1 MIQRHGARRRV
12 TDDATGTT
20 DETQDTPKVYFD
32 IQLGRGSS
40 ATKLG
45 RVTMELRADVAPKT
59 AENFRALCE
68 KPDGEGYLG
77 SRFHRVIPQ
86 FMCQGGDFTA
96 DNGTGGR
103 SIYGRTFPDENF
115 TLQHLG
121 PGILSMANAGP
132 NTNGSQFFICTVA
145 TPFLNGKHTVFGQ
158 VIDGMSVVRAIE
170 SVGSR
175 GGETAADV
183 VVGDCGVVSASAH
196 GVAAGRRSTKSSG
209 ASTTTRRGAASI
221 ASAAARRLSSRA
233 SVRAFRVAVGFAS
246 RRVAIA

>member
-1 MIQRHGARRRV
+1 MYFDMQIGRGAR
-12 TDDATGTT
+12 
-20 DETQDTPKVYFD
+20 
-32 IQLGRGSS
+32 

-45 RVTMELRADVAPKT
+45 RIVFELRSDATPKT
-59 AENFRALCE
+59 AENFKVLCE
-68 KPDGEGYLG
+68 KPEGEGYVG
-77 SRFHRVIPQ
+77 SRFHRVIPS

-103 SIYGRTFPDENF
+103 SIYGRNFPDENF
-115 TLQHLG
+115 TLKHEG

-158 VIDGMSVVRAIE
+158 VIEGMSVVKAIE

-183 VVGDCGVVSASAH
+183 IIGDCGVQA
-196 GVAAGRRSTKSSG
+196 SSG
-209 ASTTTRRGAASI
+209 FGGATKRKTTSGTAHNARRFDRQHSTLSFRAANV
-221 ASAAARRLSSRA
+221 ASAALCARRGGARVA
-233 SVRAFRVAVGFAS
+233 RRAFVCRLLG
-246 RRVAIA
+246 RIIKN